1 MKSSVRKSFRARN
14 YSKNFYCGLLALFFT
29 AAAMPLFS
37 EEQDV
42 VAIEES
48 PGKGLIAQNYS
59 AEVLRLKELI
69 GKKFAEASVL
79 ARDGANETAYAT
91 LLCEIRSLKKAK
103 ESLDEQWRQ
112 AFSEDSASGMESYA
126 LWDVGEITLSQLIM
140 EYGASEYLYI
150 IPQELSAMKLSIF
163 SNIPVPRENWSEM
176 IEMILAHNGVG
187 ARKLNGLVKQ
197 LYILKLDPS
206 AIEGIVSRE
215 EDLALFDP
223 HSRIFYVFSP
233 QAEQVKSV
241 QAFFERFSDPKQ
253 TTIQSISSKVVLVST
268 RETIEKLMGL
278 YRAVWE
284 KDRGKVVRLIN
295 LVKITPQEGERVL
308 KAVFSD
314 SGSLPKPR
322 PHFFSGSGED
332 LSILMLPQGLV
343 LIGDEEP
350 VSRGERILADLESQL
365 EDPGEKVVYWYSCK
379 HSNPE
384 DIASVLEQVYDS
396 LIGAT
401 LEKKHDVA
409 HAPPPPVPPLNE
421 VNPAQVFPYPPSSTA
436 FNPVLPVNPAFVQP
450 GVIESKAKSNY
461 GNFIVDAKTASILMV
476 VRREELTKIKNLLK
490 KLDVPKRMVQIDVLL
505 VEKRMTDR
513 KQVGINLLNFGST
526 AKAPH
531 ETGLIYNAEE
541 HGRDKGL
548 LKFIFQRPPGKMPGF
563 DLTYSF
569 LLAQDDLRINANP
582 SVLAINQTPAT
593 ISIVEEISINNGA
606 IQLDTVTGVTI
617 EKSFTRAQYGT
628 TIVMVPTIH
637 LQATDDE
644 DPDHPGFVSLQTDV
658 TFDTTEISFDDR
670 PPVTRRHVVNEVQI
684 ADGETII
691 LGGLRRKSEE
701 DKREKIPFLGD
712 LPGIGKLFGTT
723 KSHDTSTEMFIFITP
738 HIIRDPVD
746 DLRRLRYEEYKKRAG
761 DLPEFLER
769 LDEAKTKERK
779 RLFDNSL
786 KMLFDKT

>member
-1 MKSSVRKSFRARN
+1 VKLMN
-14 YSKNFYCGLLALFFT
+14 LALFFALAT
-29 AAAMPLFS
+29 LPLFS
-37 EEQDV
+37 EEENLTERGIDS
-42 VAIEES
+42 VALEE
-48 PGKGLIAQNYS
+48 PPPAKDLMAQNYS
-59 AEVLRLKELI
+59 EEVSRLKELI
-69 GKKFAEASVL
+69 REKFEEAVEL
-79 ARDGANETAYAT
+79 ARDDANEAAYSA
-91 LLCEIRSLKKAK
+91 LLSEIRTLKKSK
-103 ESLDEQWRQ
+103 DSLDEQWRRDF
-112 AFSEDSASGMESYA
+112 AEDAGSGMESYA

-163 SNIPVPRENWSEM
+163 SNIPVPRESWSEM

-206 AIEGIVSRE
+206 SIEGVVSRE
-215 EDLALFDP
+215 EDLPLFDP
-223 HSRIFYVFSP
+223 HARIFYVFSP
-233 QAEQVKSV
+233 QPEQVKSV

-253 TTIQSISSKVVLVST
+253 TTVQSIASKVVLVST

-295 LVKITPQEGERVL
+295 LIKITPQEGEKVL
-308 KAVFSD
+308 KAVFGD
-314 SGSLPKPR
+314 SSSMPKNR
-322 PHFFSGSGED
+322 PPFFNNSGD
-332 LSILMLPQGLV
+332 DFSILTLPQGLV

-350 VSRGERILADLESQL
+350 VSRGERILADLEAQL

-379 HSNPE
+379 YSNPE
-384 DIASVLEQVYDS
+384 DVASVLEQVYDS

-401 LEKKHDVA
+401 IEKKGETA
-409 HAPPPPVPPLNE
+409 AASLPQEPKQNQVPPGNS
-421 VNPAQVFPYPPSSTA
+421 P
-436 FNPVLPVNPAFVQP
+436 FNPVLPVNPPVVQP

-461 GNFIVDAKTASILMV
+461 GSFIVDSKTSSILMV

-531 ETGLIYNAEE
+531 ETGMSFNADE
-541 HGRDKGL
+541 HGTDKGL
-548 LKFIFQRPPGKMPGF
+548 LKFIFQRLPGKLPGF
-563 DLTYSF
+563 DINYSF

-582 SVLAINQTPAT
+582 SVIAVNQTPAT

-606 IQLDTVTGVTI
+606 VQFDSSKGVAI

-637 LQATDDE
+637 LQDAEEEE
-644 DPDHPGFVSLQTDV
+644 DLDHPGFVSLQTDV
-658 TFDTTEISFDDR
+658 SFDTTDISLDDR
-670 PPVTRRHVVNEVQI
+670 PPVTRRHIVNEVQI

-712 LPGIGKLFGTT
+712 LPGIGKLFGST

-738 HIIRDPVD
+738 HIIRDPID
-746 DLRRLRYEEYKKRAG
+746 DLRRLRYEEHKKRAG

-769 LDEAKTKERK
+769 LEEAKTKEKK
-779 RLFDNSL
+779 RMFDNSL
-786 KMLFDKT
+786 KLLFDKT